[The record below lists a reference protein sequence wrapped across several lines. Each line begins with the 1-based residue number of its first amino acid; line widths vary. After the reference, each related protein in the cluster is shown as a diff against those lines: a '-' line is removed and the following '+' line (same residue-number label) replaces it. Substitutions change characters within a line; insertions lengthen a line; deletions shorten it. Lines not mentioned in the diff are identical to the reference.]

1 MADRTVNVKL
11 KADVAQYMA
20 AMRNAGGATRE
31 IEAAARDVRKAH
43 DEEADAAGRV
53 RVAEANLA
61 KVRASSKTTTE
72 QLVTAE
78 ESLATAHRR
87 HETAT
92 DRVTVATQRFE
103 QAQKSAAAESE
114 KSGRKVEDSM
124 GRMAKR
130 TNAQF
135 DALKFT
141 GLTVGLPAAAAV
153 GAAGVSVA
161 LAGAVA
167 GFAALGVAGVAH
179 TDQVRDSFGR
189 LKTTVVDDVRAMALP
204 LQDDVVG
211 ALDDVNAAW
220 GRMGPSV
227 GAAMRASAP
236 AIREFTGAAT
246 DLAENA
252 LPGMVTAAKAS
263 LPVLEGVRR
272 FSAQAGTGL
281 GEFFANASQGSKG
294 ASDGMTILGGTVRAV
309 ESRLG
314 TMFGNLATGSAGPL
328 RSFDVIV
335 DKVTGGL
342 VDMTAQGSG
351 VIGMLT
357 GASTAGAGA
366 ATILGGVLSAASA
379 LPAPVTQFAGALG
392 VANMAMS
399 RLSNGNAT
407 LGTGFQGLGD
417 RVRSAEGAGNK
428 FKTTMGGLVTGVL
441 NPATAATAGL
451 GLAMLIMGQ
460 QQERAAE
467 AAAHHADSM
476 NSYTAALRESKGAV
490 DADVRAKVAQDLA
503 QKNVGDTGKSLL
515 DFSKQFGL
523 ALPDVTS
530 AVIGQTG
537 ALDNVKSSL
546 DKYKAAHPEA
556 AGAVN
561 ALKAAI
567 MSKSIAFKSS
577 ESAITAEA
585 AATDGSTAAQN
596 AHRDAVNAN
605 TDAIY
610 RQQNAALGYR
620 GAVLNSKAALDE
632 YNKTNKDGKATEDD
646 KARSLL
652 QVEQAFA
659 AQAQSAY
666 QSAYANSKSKDESV
680 RTSQAFAAQNAEI
693 VRLAGSFQGPLPASL
708 QETISKMT
716 TTQAKAAGLT
726 VEIDR
731 TGAAVYRLPDG
742 RTIKLTGDNGQA
754 LAAINE
760 VNRQMNA
767 VRDKT
772 VTITVQQRYAATGG
786 TGNAV
791 SQTGRAVAYAKG
803 GMALPWGTV
812 ANDSGNLLQPKRMSG
827 GLAMVIPPNT
837 PRLIGDNMTHRELYA
852 PLDGSKRSRTLIIE
866 AAKHEKIL
874 PMAGGGLVGAAEEAL
889 ARVRSGG
896 EFFEDFSY
904 KGASANLSTYNDA
917 LAGLYYGTGSAFA
930 EGPITSWL
938 SGYIAKQGAAVS
950 TVQQAIQ
957 SGTAV
962 TQAPRYAAP
971 ASNAANR
978 AEALDVRV
986 FIGNQEITGMVRTEI
1001 KKSNRD
1007 TRRSVATRAGAAL

>member
-1 MADRTVNVKL
+1 
-11 KADVAQYMA
+11 
-20 AMRNAGGATRE
+20 MRDASGATRGLDK
-31 IEAAARDVRKAH
+31 AARDLRKALNH
-43 DEEADAAGRV
+43 EEDAAGRA
-53 RVAEANLA
+53 RVAAARLA
-61 KVRASSKTTTE
+61 EVQKNAKAKASELAAAQEDAARASR
-72 QLVTAE
+72 A
-78 ESLATAHRR
+78 LAVAQDNSAHAAR
-87 HETAT
+87 
-92 DRVTVATQRFE
+92 RFE
-103 QAQKSAAAESE
+103 QAQKDAATEADRSA
-114 KSGRKVEDSM
+114 KKVEDSM
-124 GRMAKR
+124 SRMAKR
-130 TNAQF
+130 TNMQF

-141 GLTVGLPAAAAV
+141 ALTAGLPAAAVV
-153 GAAGVSVA
+153 GAAGVTAA
-161 LAGAVA
+161 LGLAAG

-179 TDQVRDSFGR
+179 TDQVRDSVGR
-189 LKTTVVDDVRAMALP
+189 LKTTVVDDVRAMAAP

-211 ALDDVNAAW
+211 ALDDVGAAW

-227 GAAMRASAP
+227 ASAMRASAP
-236 AIREFTGAAT
+236 AVREFTGAAT

-294 ASDGMTILGGTVRAV
+294 ASDGLTILGGTVRTV

-342 VDMTAQGSG
+342 VDMTSQGSG
-351 VIGMLT
+351 VVGMLQ

-392 VANMAMS
+392 IANMAMS

-417 RVRSAEGAGNK
+417 RIRSAEGAGGK
-428 FKTTMGGLVTGVL
+428 LKTTMGGLVTGVL

-476 NSYTAALRESKGAV
+476 RSYTSALRESKGAI

-503 QKNVGDTGKSLL
+503 QKNVGETGKSLL

-546 DKYKAAHPEA
+546 DRYKAAHPEA
-556 AGAVN
+556 AGAVD

-632 YNKTNKDGKATEDD
+632 YIKTTKDGKASQDD

-659 AQAQSAY
+659 AQAQAAY

-680 RTSQAFAAQNAEI
+680 RTSEAFAAQNAEI

-742 RTIKLTGDNGQA
+742 RQIKLTGDNGQA
-754 LAAINE
+754 MAAINE
-760 VNRQMNA
+760 VQRSMNA
-767 VRDKT
+767 IRDKQ
-772 VTITVQQRYAATGG
+772 VTITVQQRYAQTGG
-786 TGNAV
+786 TGNAI
-791 SQTGRAVAYAKG
+791 SQTGRQVAYA
-803 GMALPWGTV
+803 A
-812 ANDSGNLLQPKRMSG
+812 
-827 GLAMVIPPNT
+827 
-837 PRLIGDNMTHRELYA
+837 
-852 PLDGSKRSRTLIIE
+852 
-866 AAKHEKIL
+866 
-874 PMAGGGLVGAAEEAL
+874 GGLVGYANGGAISSLPGLATGGIRPLDIRGGGRISGPGTGTSDSILAMSSRGPVGVSNREFVVNAEDTERTLPLLRFINAGGLRGYADGGLIGAAREAL
-889 ARVRSGG
+889 ARVQGGG

-904 KGASANLSTYNDA
+904 KGASANLSTYNDT
-917 LAGLYYGTGSAFA
+917 LAGLYYGTGAAFA
-930 EGPITSWL
+930 EAPLTSWL
-938 SGYIAKQGAAVS
+938 SGYIAKQQPQASA
-950 TVQQAIQ
+950 VQQAIQ
-957 SGTAV
+957 SGNVV
-962 TQAPRYAAP
+962 TQAPTYSAP
-971 ASNAANR
+971 SRSSSGQANGGDFTGNLYLDNGQFLGVVRGEIR
-978 AEALDVRV
+978 ADKRA
-986 FIGNQEITGMVRTEI
+986 
-1001 KKSNRD
+1001 
-1007 TRRSVATRAGAAL
+1007 TRRAVAAGAGAAR